1 MGNAFQK
8 LLNRPPPGDPPDIP
22 NTPFLNLAVN
32 IKLPSGGEI
41 LKAAKKQKSGKSPGE
56 DQIGAEMIQS

>member
-1 MGNAFQK
+1 MGDAFQK

-22 NTPFLNLAVN
+22 DTPFLNLAVN

-41 LKAAKKQKSGKSPGE
+41 LKAAKKLKSGKSLGE
-56 DQIGAEMIQS
+56 DQIAAEMIKT